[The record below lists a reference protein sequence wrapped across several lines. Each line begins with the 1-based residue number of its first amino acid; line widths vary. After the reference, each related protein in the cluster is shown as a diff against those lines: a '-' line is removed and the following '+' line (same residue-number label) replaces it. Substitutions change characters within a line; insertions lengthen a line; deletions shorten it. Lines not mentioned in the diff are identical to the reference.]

1 MGLKNWLKRNN
12 NDNQNNQISNYDE
25 INGQIINYLNT
36 SATSKHLD
44 DIAQQEAQDLLLKSN
59 KDPKEKLS
67 SLYKNYKL
75 FIKEIS
81 SPQESKQKSPDIH
94 SQKSENDSYEFNYED
109 LNYLYNITPPNH
121 INNTQTQ
128 KDEQVKKYKNLCA
141 KGYINTDSS
150 KKLILPYLLE
160 KKKNGMILTENEQQ
174 ILDKNKETIAA
185 DYTKSVLILQA
196 IGLIKDYR
204 QDFPET
210 SIEANF
216 ILGINYCL
224 YPATKIENLSKALAN
239 EANSPNPVNQSSD
252 IPYFVA
258 EVLDDLKSGDL
269 KIPKMQSLIN
279 KGLIENGGTTIED
292 VKKIDKAYNKYIN
305 ATSKDEKDSYT
316 Y

>member
-1 MGLKNWLKRNN
+1 
-12 NDNQNNQISNYDE
+12 
-25 INGQIINYLNT
+25 
-36 SATSKHLD
+36 
-44 DIAQQEAQDLLLKSN
+44 
-59 KDPKEKLS
+59 
-67 SLYKNYKL
+67 
-75 FIKEIS
+75 
-81 SPQESKQKSPDIH
+81 
-94 SQKSENDSYEFNYED
+94 
-109 LNYLYNITPPNH
+109 
-121 INNTQTQ
+121 
-128 KDEQVKKYKNLCA
+128 
-141 KGYINTDSS
+141 
-150 KKLILPYLLE
+150 
-160 KKKNGMILTENEQQ
+160 MILTEDEQQ

-185 DYTKSVLILQA
+185 DYIKSVLILQA

-224 YPATKIENLSKALAN
+224 YSATEIENLSKALAN
-239 EANSPNPVNQSSD
+239 EANSQNPINQSSD

-269 KIPKMQSLIN
+269 KIPKMQSLIH